1 MHERCS
7 VRRRGA
13 LLRIAAVCVAAAGLS
28 AAVAACDTRGNRFG
42 TVATAAASMGNA
54 DRPGWTLTWY
64 DEFTDTI
71 LNDGKWVAE
80 EGNGFWNADSS
91 AYVSG
96 WGNDELQCYTAS
108 PANVRVRDGALRIIA
123 RRESVPNVSSR
134 DRTDRCAYSS
144 ARLKTRAH
152 DGRELFAQQY
162 GRIEF
167 RARLPEGQGLWP
179 ALWLLPLRDT
189 YGTWAA
195 SGEIDVMEARGQ
207 NPQVVLGTLHYGGQ
221 WPNNVHTGMDY
232 TLPNNGRIS
241 DWHVYAVEWSPK
253 RIAWFVDDSLYQTQ
267 TDWYRGTDSTQK
279 GRGTAPFDQ
288 PFYVVMNLAVGGRFL
303 GAPDSTTKFPGE
315 MQVDWVRAYEQ
326 QQQRKE

>member
-1 MHERCS
+1 MREWRRG
-7 VRRRGA
+7 RRRGA
-13 LLRIAAVCVAAAGLS
+13 LLRIAAVCVSAAGLS
-28 AAVAACDTRGNRFG
+28 AAVTACDTRGNRFG
-42 TVATAAASMGNA
+42 TVATAAASRGNA
-54 DRPGWTLTWY
+54 DRPGWTLAWY
-64 DEFTDTI
+64 DEFNDTT
-71 LNDGKWVAE
+71 LDATRWAAE

-96 WGNDELQCYTAS
+96 WGNDELQCYTTS
-108 PANVRVRDGALRIIA
+108 PANVRVQDGALRIIA
-123 RRESVPNVSSR
+123 RRESVPNVSSH
-134 DRTDRCAYSS
+134 DSTDRCAYSS

-179 ALWLLPLRDT
+179 ALWLLPLRDR

-232 TLPNNGRIS
+232 MLPNNGRIS
-241 DWHVYAVEWSPK
+241 DWHIYAIEWSPK

-267 TDWYRGTDSTQK
+267 TDWYSGTDSTQK
-279 GRGTAPFDQ
+279 GKGTAPFDQ
-288 PFYVVMNLAVGGRFL
+288 PFYLVMNLAVGGRFL
-303 GAPDSTTKFPGE
+303 GSPDSTTTFPGE
-315 MQVDWVRAYEQ
+315 MQVDWVRAYSKRQE
-326 QQQRKE
+326 R